1 MKSIAIDR
9 LQNIFGFSDFIEDQ
23 WQIIKEVLYN
33 NSILVIKQTGYGKSL
48 CYQLPATYFDG
59 VTLVFSPL
67 IALMRDQVNFLNK
80 KGIKA
85 ACINSDNS
93 MDDNRKIIDDA
104 INNRIKLLYIAP
116 ERQET
121 FSWIEII
128 SKLDVS
134 MIVIDEA
141 HCISVWGHDFRP
153 SYKKITKTIAKF
165 KNIPIMA
172 LTATANHRTELDIK
186 EQIGDVKIVRGSLL
200 RNNLRLNVIRT
211 RNKSEKIMYI
221 KHIIHR
227 MEGIGII
234 FTGTISDAEE
244 ISNILN
250 QSGISSTYY
259 HSKIINRSEIEK
271 EVINNRYKCIVSTN
285 AFGMGIDKSDFR
297 FIIHFQFPASTL
309 HYYQE
314 IGRAGRDNK
323 AAEIVLLW
331 EYADRYLQEYFI
343 YSSKPP
349 IAQYEKVIDYL
360 DANPRSLR
368 FKIAISLDIEEN
380 IIKNILNDLDDQGII
395 IKNYEYKDL
404 PINYE
409 FIEKIESTDS
419 FEQSII
425 EILDRP
431 MSLHKISKILLG
443 DTKNNSK
450 EKTMYYLNKLHKK
463 GAIRKIEGKK
473 TSIFYSIK
481 DSKFN
486 TTTIDEI
493 REYKIKQLE
502 QMIKY
507 LNTDECRMKFLCN
520 QLGDNVVD
528 DCGNCDNCT
537 GKPLIADNCEC
548 ISCDYNKERNEYQTI
563 NLVYPSE
570 KNKDISERKFKLVD
584 GTIIDLDGDGAIT
597 AISNLQNNID
607 LLVVLPDNDI
617 NFCEQL
623 GVRMNIPVIFMKG
636 KRIKYRNW
644 YNKKQIASK
653 FYVED
658 TDLISGRII
667 LFDMDVNTGNT
678 VKQVGRYL
686 SKLGA
691 DIIFPVFLKSNPNQS
706 VYQ

>member
-349 IAQYEKVIDYL
+349 ITQYEKVIDYL
-360 DANPRSLR
+360 EANPRSLR

-486 TTTIDEI
+486 ITTIDEI

-537 GKPLIADNCEC
+537 GKPLIADNCEY